1 MKRKELERPP
11 RNPRFYRG
19 EIVNWKMREKIL
31 FKDNRYCVR
40 FVLWFADGSS
50 IIKESGGFKTKTE
63 ALDRKNELVVLLT
76 SREYVAIET
85 SVSDFFDQW
94 LYYYMLDEKH
104 ITYGTYMAYR
114 NIIYNYIV
122 PKIGYM
128 KLEKVT
134 TNTILSILDSF
145 PSDSLLTMGYAV
157 FGSSFRYAKRMGLIR
172 LDYADIA
179 ISLKRKKRRKEKMS
193 EVASDP
199 LPVFEKKRRYAMT
212 AKQICSLLY
221 LAKTDEP
228 DFYLPIL
235 LACTTGCRIRELIAH
250 RFCDID
256 YQKRCIHINGQLY
269 GQLSRPVD
277 ISNIPPEESVL
288 QRLKTKSAAG
298 IRSIPVPDFVLDEII
313 LAKERYRKS
322 TVGKNIDTGYLWH
335 QENGAPHNRSDYRK
349 PFTRLKEKM
358 HLPEAFH
365 WHDLRH
371 TFATIMAEN
380 EVNLK
385 ELANVLGHRTGEFT
399 LQVYV
404 EQKPEI
410 YEGVHQ
416 YFDLLAELAGIRT
429 DESEDL
435 HQEKTVNDI
444 EGYMAFLDSF
454 IRGALE

>member
-11 RNPRFYRG
+11 RNPRFCRG
-19 EIVNWKMREKIL
+19 EIVNWKMRDKII

-50 IIKESGGFKTKTE
+50 MIKESGGFKTKTE

-76 SREYVAIET
+76 SREYVATET
-85 SVSDFFDQW
+85 SVSDFFGQW
-94 LYYYMLDEKH
+94 LYYYMIDERH
-104 ITYGTYMAYR
+104 ITYATYMSYR
-114 NIIYNYIV
+114 NIIYNYII
-122 PKIGYM
+122 PKIGDM

-134 TNTILSILDSF
+134 TNTILSILDLFS
-145 PSDSLLTMGYAV
+145 SDSLLTMGYAV
-157 FGSSFRYAKRMGLIR
+157 FGSSFKYAKRMGLVR

-179 ISLKRKKRRKEKMS
+179 ISIKRKQRRKEKMC
-193 EVASDP
+193 EAARDP
-199 LPVFEKKRRYAMT
+199 LPVFEKKRRYSMT

-221 LAKTDEP
+221 LAKTEDP
-228 DFYLPIL
+228 DFYLPLL
-235 LACTTGCRIRELIAH
+235 LACTTGCRISELIAL
-250 RFCDID
+250 RFCDVD
-256 YQKRCIHINGQLY
+256 YKKKCIHIN

-277 ISNIPPEESVL
+277 ISDIPPEENVL

-313 LAKERYRKS
+313 LAKERYRKIMD
-322 TVGKNIDTGYLWH
+322 GKNVDTGYLWH
-335 QENGAPHNRSDYRK
+335 KEGGAPHNRRDYK
-349 PFTRLKEKM
+349 IPFERLKEKM
-358 HLPEAFH
+358 HLPEDFH

-399 LQVYV
+399 HQVYV

-410 YEGVHQ
+410 YEGVSQ
-416 YFDLLAELAGIRT
+416 YFDLLETMTGIRT
-429 DESEDL
+429 DKTEDIC
-435 HQEKTVNDI
+435 QEKTVHNI
-444 EGYMAFLDSF
+444 EGYMAFLESVVRDA
-454 IRGALE
+454 IE

>member
-235 LACTTGCRIRELIAH
+235 LACTTGCRISELIAL

-256 YQKRCIHINGQLY
+256 YQKRCIHIN

-288 QRLKTKSAAG
+288 QRLKTKSAG
-298 IRSIPVPDFVLDEII
+298 VSQSLC
-313 LAKERYRKS
+313 
-322 TVGKNIDTGYLWH
+322 
-335 QENGAPHNRSDYRK
+335 K
-349 PFTRLKEKM
+349 PS
-358 HLPEAFH
+358 
-365 WHDLRH
+365 
-371 TFATIMAEN
+371 N
-380 EVNLK
+380 
-385 ELANVLGHRTGEFT
+385 
-399 LQVYV
+399 
-404 EQKPEI
+404 
-410 YEGVHQ
+410 
-416 YFDLLAELAGIRT
+416 
-429 DESEDL
+429 
-435 HQEKTVNDI
+435 
-444 EGYMAFLDSF
+444 
-454 IRGALE
+454 